1 MRTSHLSVAILFI
14 AALSTPFYAYAGLA
28 DENGDNGTKS
38 EPVAKSDPDCDN
50 TNGLHSDRLFR
61 LTL

>member
-1 MRTSHLSVAILFI
+1 VAILFI

-28 DENGDNGTKS
+28 DENGDKGTKS
-38 EPVAKSDPDCDN
+38 EPVTKSDPDCDN